1 MRQCQCGL
9 NQETEKYLKKYCHI
23 LNDMIEGMEEARLK
37 DSISYNFI
45 VQMIPHHL
53 AAIEMSENLLPY
65 CPIPALGDIAEGI
78 ITEQTKSIADM
89 LAIEDN
95 CEMCKNTPWELN
107 QFQGKTNQIKRLMF
121 CQMRQAY
128 ADNDISCN
136 FMREMI
142 PHHMGAVRMSK
153 TTLQYQICPGLVPI
167 LEDIITSQEK
177 GIHQMRKL
185 ILQNC

>member
-1 MRQCQCGL
+1 MKQCQNEM
-9 NQETEKYLKKYCHI
+9 NQETERYLGKYYHI
-23 LNDMIEGMEEARLK
+23 LDGMIKGMEGARLK
-37 DSISYNFI
+37 NSISYNFI
-45 VQMIPHHL
+45 VQMIPHHM

-89 LAIEDN
+89 LAVEDT
-95 CEMCKNTPWELN
+95 CEMCKNTPCELN
-107 QFQGKTNQIKRLMF
+107 QFQRKINQIKSQMF
-121 CQMRQAY
+121 CQMQHAY
-128 ADNDISCN
+128 ADDSISCD

-153 TTLQYQICPGLVPI
+153 TTLQYRICPELIPI
-167 LEDIITSQEK
+167 LEDIIRLQEK

-185 ILQNC
+185 ILENC